1 MKICK
6 KSVLLGFILGV
17 VIVTVIALTFCNFS
31 KKQKFAYVNIE
42 QVINHVSDRV
52 KNNESEN
59 LATAELARYK
69 KLFDKVLEDHAS
81 RNEVI
86 IFSSPKPIAG
96 ADDITEVLIKQVFKN
111 EPILQESGNDKKVS
125 PNVEERP

>member
-59 LATAELARYK
+59 LATAELARYR

>member
-17 VIVTVIALTFCNFS
+17 VIVTVITLTFCNFS

-59 LATAELARYK
+59 LATAELARYR

>member
-1 MKICK
+1 M
-6 KSVLLGFILGV
+6 
-17 VIVTVIALTFCNFS
+17 
-31 KKQKFAYVNIE
+31 
-42 QVINHVSDRV
+42 SDRV

-59 LATAELARYK
+59 LATAELARYR

-111 EPILQESGNDKKVS
+111 EPILQESGNDRKVS
-125 PNVEERP
+125 PNVEEHP